1 MYTPYTDAAG
11 MVLHINGKGKMGK
24 LEIISF
30 VVKFRAHRPSLSISI
45 CRSRHEADFV
55 VKFRAHRPSLS
66 ISICRSRHEAD
77 FVVKFRAHRPSL
89 SISICRSRHEAD
101 FVVLVVSFISSL
113 VRIDVINTIVKSKII
128 K

>member
-77 FVVKFRAHRPSL
+77 FVV
-89 SISICRSRHEAD
+89 
-101 FVVLVVSFISSL
+101 LVVSFISSL

>member
-30 VVKFRAHRPSLSISI
+30 DVKFQ
-45 CRSRHEADFV
+45 
-55 VKFRAHRPSLS
+55 
-66 ISICRSRHEAD
+66 
-77 FVVKFRAHRPSL
+77 AHRPSL

-113 VRIDVINTIVKSKII
+113 VRIDVINTIVKFKII